1 MSLFKRRKR
10 ARIVPVKTGKAL
22 TSRDILVRLR
32 ECWGILNPRRPRPL
46 TSDDVEIIGYNFQ
59 LAALYNEV
67 RALEKDGCGK
77 IGFGGES
84 DGDDQSEDDD
94 ESEGGD
100 QSEDDDEERW
110 YYAEVY
116 CDEERS
122 GDKPR

>member
-1 MSLFKRRKR
+1 MFGRRKR

-22 TSRDILVRLR
+22 SSRDILVRLR

-59 LAALYNEV
+59 LAALYSEV
-67 RALEKDGCGK
+67 RALEKDGCGR

-84 DGDDQSEDDD
+84 DD
-94 ESEGGD
+94 D

-116 CDEERS
+116 CDEEGS
-122 GDKPR
+122 GDKPH

>member
-1 MSLFKRRKR
+1 MFGRRKR

-22 TSRDILVRLR
+22 SSRDILVRLR

-59 LAALYNEV
+59 LAALYSEV

-84 DGDDQSEDDD
+84 DDDQSEDD
-94 ESEGGD
+94 E
-100 QSEDDDEERW
+100 EERW

-122 GDKPR
+122 GDKPH